1 MKKDLQKSQ
10 KLPPSPKR
18 GSHESKTAFYVFLVL
33 HVVTLMILVRGA
45 MLGRSETVF
54 TACLALLLLLV
65 PSILERSLRI
75 ELPGAME
82 ILAYLFVFA
91 SAILGEIGNFYQQ
104 FPLWDSL
111 LHGANGFLF
120 AAFGFCL
127 FDLFDRKRH
136 NSFSLSPAFLSL
148 VAFSFSMTIGVFWEF
163 FEFAADRLLFT
174 DMQKDTLQHSIHS
187 VTLPGLPGEKVA
199 HVSDITST
207 VIHTASG
214 ESITVA
220 GYLDIG
226 LVDTMKDLLIN
237 LVGALIFTL
246 IGYSHFKHRQKR
258 SIAAGLIPKVK

>member
-1 MKKDLQKSQ
+1 MKHPLRKDSQ
-10 KLPPSPKR
+10 RPQGRVFQLR
-18 GSHESKTAFYVFLVL
+18 QNKTAFFVCLVL
-33 HVVTLMILVRGA
+33 HVIIVVIILRGVI
-45 MLGRSETVF
+45 LGQSETVF
-54 TACLALLLLLV
+54 TACLALLLLLI
-65 PSILERSLRI
+65 PSILEKSLQI
-75 ELPGAME
+75 ELPGALE

-136 NSFSLSPAFLSL
+136 SSCSLSPGFLAL

-163 FEFAADRLLFT
+163 FEFAADRLLDT
-174 DMQKDTLQHSIHS
+174 DMQKDTLQYAIHS
-187 VTLPGLPGEKVA
+187 VTLPSAPGEKVA
-199 HVSDITST
+199 HVRDISST
-207 VIHTASG
+207 LLHTASG
-214 ESITVA
+214 ESINVA